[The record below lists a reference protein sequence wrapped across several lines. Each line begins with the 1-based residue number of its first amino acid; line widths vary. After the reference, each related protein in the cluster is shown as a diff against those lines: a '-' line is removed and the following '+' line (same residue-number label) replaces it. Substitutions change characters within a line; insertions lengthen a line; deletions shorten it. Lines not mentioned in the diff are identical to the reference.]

1 MSKRNTYL
9 MGGAAIAVGL
19 ALIVVALTAL
29 SGDDGGT
36 TTTTTTAQKA
46 ERPTPPERS
55 STPAQQ
61 EPGEAPSG
69 TARGKSLSDAVAQ
82 RRTVRAPGFAVEVV
96 REGSA
101 PSSVRPLAQAVAG
114 GSLALARLRGSPV
127 VLHLFSVRCG
137 PCRGDARLVE
147 TTWRRF
153 GRRGVAF
160 IGLSVADSERAAV
173 RFAREYDLSYP
184 IARDAAG
191 RVADAYG
198 VTSLPQTIFIS
209 GTGEVVGQVTG
220 SVTVGQMQQGVA
232 AAQAGRPL
240 GTLQGAGRV
249 PRR

>member
-9 MGGAAIAVGL
+9 LGGAAIAVGI
-19 ALIVVALTAL
+19 ALIVIALTAL
-29 SGDDGGT
+29 SGDEDGGT
-36 TTTTTTAQKA
+36 TTSAPQKA

-55 STPAQQ
+55 STPPQQ
-61 EPGEAPSG
+61 EQGDAPAG
-69 TARGKSLSDAVAQ
+69 NARGRALSEAVAQ
-82 RRTVRAPGFAVEVV
+82 RRPVRAPGFAVELVK
-96 REGSA
+96 EGSA
-101 PSSVRPLAQAVAG
+101 PTTVRPLAQAVAG

-127 VLHLFSVRCG
+127 VLHLFSSRCG

-160 IGLSVADSERAAV
+160 IGMSVGDSKQAAE
-173 RFAREYDLSYP
+173 RFASAYDLSYP

-198 VTSLPQTIFIS
+198 VTALPQTIFIS
-209 GTGEVVGQVTG
+209 GNGDVVGQVTG
-220 SVTVGQMQQGVA
+220 SVTVGQMQQGA
-232 AAQAGRPL
+232 AAAVAGRTIGSL
-240 GTLQGAGRV
+240 EGAGRV